1 MRIAVATTSYPR
13 RPGDF
18 AGAFVRDLNVAL
30 RSLGGATMTFAP
42 GADLTDDLADDAGG
56 PVVRI
61 EPPGPIGRGLFYG
74 DGMEANVRREGRV
87 AALRSLRSYGSAL
100 RRALEREGPFD
111 VVLAHWLVPTA
122 VWLAGRVAPPL
133 IGVCHGG
140 DAHVLARP
148 CLGRLAGGRLEG
160 RLAGVLAVSRAAAE
174 IVRLRTGLSAAQVP
188 VAPMGVDAEAFAP
201 DLRVPREPDLIA
213 AVGRLLPVKGFDV
226 LIRAVEGLVLR
237 DGRRPR
243 VIILGD
249 GPERDRLAAAALSCG
264 VALTLP
270 GTATRSAV
278 ADLYRRAAVVV
289 VPSVVLPDGR
299 TEGAPVVALEA
310 LSAGAPT
317 IASATGGL
325 SDVFPP
331 ASLAPPG
338 DLPAL
343 RRLLE
348 RALRDPDRF
357 RVPDAAA
364 RFDRRRVA
372 DVLIALCRAGMR

>member
-30 RSLGGATMTFAP
+30 RSRGAATVTFAP
-42 GADLTDDLADDAGG
+42 AADLTEDLPDDAGG
-56 PVVRI
+56 PVVRV
-61 EPPGPIGRGLFYG
+61 EPPGPVGRRLFYG

-87 AALRSLRSYGSAL
+87 AVLRSLRAYGRAL
-100 RRALEREGPFD
+100 RRALAAQGTFD
-111 VVLAHWLVPTA
+111 VVLAHWLVPTG
-122 VWLAGRVAPPL
+122 VWLAGRVEPPL

-148 CLGRLAGGRLEG
+148 CVGRWAGGRLEG

-174 IVRLRTGLSAAQVP
+174 IVRLRTGLSALQIP

-201 DLRVPREPDLIA
+201 DPRVVREPDLIA
-213 AVGRLLPVKGFDV
+213 AVGRLIPVKGFDV
-226 LIRAVEGLVLR
+226 LIRAVGGMVL
-237 DGRRPR
+237 DGRRRPR

-249 GPERDRLAAAALSCG
+249 GPERDRLAEAAASRG
-264 VALTLP
+264 VLLTLP

-278 ADLYRRAAVVV
+278 ADLFRRAAVVV

-325 SDVFPP
+325 ADVFPP
-331 ASLAPPG
+331 SSLAPPG
-338 DLPAL
+338 DVQAL

-348 RALRDPDRF
+348 QALRDPDRF